1 MSPSRVA
8 VSAALALVAA
18 APVRAQDPGLRALEA
33 AAQRYAGMATI
44 CADFVQVLDNPL
56 LGSEKT
62 SRGRL
67 CQQRPNR
74 FRMDF
79 SDPEGDEVVADGTF
93 FWVYYKSLDEGQVLR
108 FPLDPSRGGLD
119 FFREFLSKPASKYE
133 VATEGEETIDGH
145 STLRLAL
152 TPRSTRGLESARVWV
167 DPEARLIRRI
177 EVTEDNGLTR
187 RVSLSAVALDPALDG
202 GYFAFTVPPGV
213 DVVSNE

>member
-1 MSPSRVA
+1 MSSIFSVLPTLA
-8 VSAALALVAA
+8 VLAAALPL
-18 APVRAQDPGLRALEA
+18 RAQDPGLAALEA
-33 AAQRYAGMATI
+33 ASERYAALGSI

-56 LGSEKT
+56 LGSAKT

-67 CQQRPNR
+67 CQERPNR

-79 SDPEGDEVVADGTF
+79 ADPEGDEVVADGSW

-119 FFREFLSKPASKYE
+119 FFREFLSDPAAKYD
-133 VATEGEETIDGH
+133 VVTQGEEAVDGH
-145 STLRLAL
+145 GTLRLAL
-152 TPRSTRGLESARVWV
+152 TPRSARGLVSARVWV

-187 RVSLSAVALDPALDG
+187 RVSLSALALDPTLAGD
-202 GYFAFTVPPGV
+202 YFEFTVPPGV
-213 DVVSNE
+213 DVVSNR